1 MLLQWIGVNTEYL
14 TVTGTSTVQVV
25 VATAT
30 AAANGQSVGDISL
43 ILSEGLA
50 NALQGSV
57 EAAITACN
65 VLAKRGLERHSLFGK
80 RQSDSG
86 KCKHHPRTF
95 L

>member
-1 MLLQWIGVNTEYL
+1 MFLQWIGVNTEYL

-50 NALQGSV
+50 NALQDSV

-65 VLAKRGLERHSLFGK
+65 VLAKRGLELPTVLGE
-80 RQSDSG
+80 RQTDSG
-86 KCKHHPRTF
+86 KSEPPSKF
-95 L
+95 LF